1 MPPAELSTF
10 FPDRWDP
17 HKGPVP
23 GDVPGMHG
31 IRKEMDQANAPK
43 SHDAKSVPVG
53 GSRIIHDPEIHGK
66 SKGPKPVYE
75 RFPNSRYDDKVSDPR
90 VGLTKYTRIALK
102 GKKAPFSA
110 LPVPRYLHDENS
122 VGKPPPVKLLISKLP
137 PLTTRSQIIKDLAS
151 FGNIDTCEML
161 QNPATGAS
169 TGCCHIR
176 FKGSVNSSHTVALKL
191 MDQRDAVRI
200 NLKPVLIQ
208 FDDDGS
214 KGQRIVEKIQ
224 QQWIQETEAQRLR
237 EEKERQERE
246 IEQRKEREREAQREK
261 ERKERERREREKMD
275 RQELE
280 LVISG
285 VSTEDVGRSDLKRF
299 LRRFGYFPTN
309 IDRSRSRFYVSFE
322 SNSQARRCLRDI
334 DGVRLFEY
342 RVRARLEPV
351 PSSVKK
357 PSIAEST
364 ASDASGSLS
373 APSSTA
379 NGGPS
384 KSSLDAR
391 KATNKHPVDEAVEML
406 LQEAK
411 SLMLKDIKERVIG
424 PHIFECLNPDNFPDI
439 RPKPQSQPAPKV
451 EIEDTKPPDTGKS
464 ANGTMPV
471 STIGG
476 LLSLPKIKKRSQS
489 KKKAYRPL
497 THSMDY
503 YSDDETESPASTRKG
518 TPTID
523 KKRKSSRALEYSS
536 SEDED
541 EMHTDKK
548 TKTAKVKME
557 ETQEEVQD
565 EILPDAPVIDAKG
578 DVKPELEV
586 KNEEMEVD
594 QVGDQD
600 ALAYTFGPQP
610 QTVYDDHEFE
620 RRRLGLL
627 QFMDLVHDDED
638 LKFLKQASGR
648 VSLPPSQQQQ
658 DVDFWA
664 WQQRRVESKNRS
676 FNAATHDPD
685 LLPNEQEPAI
695 SSSRSR
701 GYVKIPE
708 AAKAAYL
715 PLRRKK
721 QDKPIDAMDNND
733 KEALKS
739 EAVESSR
746 NNRVNLRRLEKQI
759 QSSDADVVS
768 VNQLK
773 KRKKP
778 VKYARSSIHNWGLYA
793 VSPIAAG
800 EMIIEY
806 VGQIIRSEL
815 SDIRERQYLR
825 SGIGSSYLFRV
836 DDDTV
841 IDATK
846 RGGIARFINHCCTPS
861 CTAKI
866 IKVEGQ
872 KRIVIYALR
881 NIAADEELTYD
892 YKFEREKGEERIPCL
907 CGSSGCKGYLN

>member
-17 HKGPVP
+17 HKGTIP

-31 IRKEMDQANAPK
+31 IHKEMDPTDAQK
-43 SHDAKSVPVG
+43 SHDTAPVPVG
-53 GSRIIHDPEIHGK
+53 GCRIIHDPDIHGK

-75 RFPNSRYDDKVSDPR
+75 KFPNSRYHDKVSDPR
-90 VGLTKYTRIALK
+90 AEVTKYTRISLK

-122 VGKPPPVKLLISKLP
+122 VGKPPPAKLLISKLP

-151 FGNIDTCEML
+151 FGNIDTCELL

-176 FKGSVNSSHTVALKL
+176 FKGSVNSSHTQALKL
-191 MDQRDAVRI
+191 LDQRDSVRI

-224 QQWIQETEAQRLR
+224 QQWLQETEAQRLR

-261 ERKERERREREKMD
+261 ERKEQERREREKAE

-285 VSTEDVGRSDLKRF
+285 VSTEDVGRSDLRRF
-299 LRRFGYFPTN
+299 LRRFGHFPTN

-342 RVRARLEPV
+342 RIRARLEPV

-364 ASDASGSLS
+364 VSDASGSLS
-373 APSSTA
+373 EPSTA

-384 KSSLDAR
+384 KSNLDAR

-439 RPKPQSQPAPKV
+439 CPKSQSQPAPKV
-451 EIEDTKPPDTGKS
+451 EIDDTHSPDTGKS
-464 ANGTMPV
+464 ANGAVPV

-476 LLSLPKIKKRSQS
+476 LLSLPKIKKRTQS
-489 KKKAYRPL
+489 RKKVYRPL

-503 YSDDETESPASTRKG
+503 YSDDETESSVGTRKS

-541 EMHTDKK
+541 EIHTDKK
-548 TKTAKVKME
+548 AKTTKVKQE
-557 ETQEEVQD
+557 EAQEEV
-565 EILPDAPVIDAKG
+565 LPDAKEDEIKV
-578 DVKPELEV
+578 ELEA
-586 KNEEMEVD
+586 NQEEMEVD
-594 QVGDQD
+594 QVGDRDDHTVD
-600 ALAYTFGPQP
+600 AMAHTFGPKP
-610 QTVYDDHEFE
+610 QTVYDDHDFE
-620 RRRLGLL
+620 SRRLGLL
-627 QFMDLVHDDED
+627 QFLDLVHDDED
-638 LKFLKQASGR
+638 LKFLKQASSR
-648 VSLPPSQQQQ
+648 VSLPPSQQLQ

-664 WQQRRVESKNRS
+664 WQQRQVENKNRT
-676 FNAATHDPD
+676 FNSVIHDPD
-685 LLPNEQEPAI
+685 FLPNEQEPAI

-739 EAVESSR
+739 EVVESSR

-759 QSSDADVVS
+759 QSSDADIVS

-881 NIAADEELTYD
+881 NIGADEELTYD